1 MAAPSFDPH
10 ANPTSAEHQAALRQV
25 SHPVHRTPAQKPNPY
40 VKTFN
45 HWVRRIHLY
54 SGLLLLPWVFL
65 YGVTGFLFNHPSY
78 FQSADVKF
86 VSPAEMQGTALDALP
101 TPQAVAT
108 RLVAEL
114 NAGQAKPYT
123 LVEDSASYAR
133 GSMRVTFTDQEG
145 KPQAWTIDPVDH
157 SGSFRGLNPRTAR
170 ERDKDKEKAPFEKK
184 DLKLDNPLKEQLA
197 AAAPDVLKQ
206 FGYTSVSAIKPEVGA
221 LAFRLTDGETTWQA
235 SYSESLGTL
244 SGERVR
250 ETEAPSMPFRQFL
263 LRMHL
268 THVYPN
274 EFNIRWIY
282 CVVVDVMSLT
292 MLFWGVSGVIMW
304 LQIKRT
310 RVLGAL
316 LLLAALISVAAIGP
330 LMYEAIVSA
339 GR

>member
-1 MAAPSFDPH
+1 M
-10 ANPTSAEHQAALRQV
+10 
-25 SHPVHRTPAQKPNPY
+25 HPKPNPY

-65 YGVTGFLFNHPSY
+65 YGVTGFLFNHPSF
-78 FQSADVKF
+78 FQSGDVKF
-86 VSPAEMQGTALDALP
+86 VSPGDVQGTALDKLP
-101 TPQAVAT
+101 APQAVAA
-108 RLVAEL
+108 RLVEEINSGAE
-114 NAGQAKPYT
+114 QKYK
-123 LVEDSASYAR
+123 LVEDSVSYAR
-133 GSMRVTFTDQEG
+133 GSMRVTFTDQQG

-157 SGSFRGLNPRTAR
+157 SGNVRSVNARMSR
-170 ERDKDKEKAPFEKK
+170 ERDKDKEKAPFDRK
-184 DLKLDNPLKEQLA
+184 DLKLEQPLKEQLA
-197 AAAPDVLKQ
+197 ATAPVLLEQ
-206 FGYTSVSAIKPEVGA
+206 LGYKSASAIKPEVGA

-244 SGERVR
+244 TGERVK
-250 ETEAPSMPFRQFL
+250 EGEAPTMAFRQFL

-274 EFNIRWIY
+274 EFNIRWFY

-316 LLLAALISVAAIGP
+316 LLLVALVSAAVIGP

>member
-1 MAAPSFDPH
+1 MATTVPEPDL
-10 ANPTSAEHQAALRQV
+10 TSPEYQAALRKV
-25 SHPVHRTPAQKPNPY
+25 SHPSRALHAKPNPI

-78 FQSADVKF
+78 FQSSDVRF
-86 VSPAEMQGTALDALP
+86 FSPAELRGTALDQLSAPEAL
-101 TPQAVAT
+101 AAG
-108 RLVAEL
+108 LVEKI
-114 NAGQAKPYT
+114 NAGQDLKYT

-133 GSMRVTFTDQEG
+133 GSMRVTFTDQAG

-157 SGSFRGLNPRTAR
+157 SGNVRELSAR
-170 ERDKDKEKAPFEKK
+170 APRDKDKEKAPFDQK
-184 DLKLDNPLKEQLA
+184 DLKLENPLKEQLA

-206 FGYTSVSAIKPEVGA
+206 FGYTSVSALKPEVGP
-221 LAFRLTDGETTWQA
+221 LTFRLTDGKTTWQA
-235 SYSESLGTL
+235 SYSEAQGTL
-244 SGERVR
+244 SGERVI
-250 ETEAPSMPFRQFL
+250 EGDTPTMSFRQFL

-268 THVYPN
+268 THVYPS
-274 EFNIRWIY
+274 EFNIRWVY

-304 LQIKRT
+304 LQLKRT

-316 LLLAALISVAAIGP
+316 VLLVALISVAVLGP
-330 LMYEAIVSA
+330 LMYEAIVNT